1 MSDIIH
7 LLPDSVAN
15 QIAAGEVVQRPASA
29 VKELLE
35 NAVDAGA
42 SRIQLIIKDA
52 GKTLIQVV
60 DDGCGMSETDA
71 RMSFERHA
79 TSKIQQ
85 ANDLFKIRTLGF
97 RGEALASIAAIA
109 QVELKTRRVEDEIG
123 TVIQIEGSQVI
134 SQTHAQCPSGSSF
147 SVKNLFYNV
156 PARRNFLKADTVEN
170 RHIIEEFQRV
180 ALVYH
185 DISFD
190 LHMNGKVV
198 FQLQAS
204 NLKQRIIQ
212 LFGSQ
217 LLSRI
222 VPIEDK
228 TDFVEIKGFV
238 SKPEFAK
245 RTKGEQYFFINGR
258 YVKMPYFH
266 HAVDAAFQELIPE
279 NAYPSYFIYFKV
291 NPEQIDINIHP
302 TKTEVKL
309 IDERPIYAILKSVVK
324 KSLGQFSLSPSL
336 DFERETIFD
345 GLDADPNRPIVQPT
359 IKVNPDY
366 NPFTNPRGIPKPLD
380 QRNKE
385 NWEKLYSPGIQFH
398 PLHPKT
404 VEQAQ
409 DATELPE
416 RVPETITTKSVI
428 QLQNRYLLSPVRSGL
443 MLIDIQRAW
452 ERIYYERFVSN
463 YEKGKISSQQ
473 ELFPQLIHFTHT
485 EASIVSE
492 IKPELQKL
500 GFVLEPAGINVF
512 AIQGTPT
519 GIEHID
525 SKELLSEIIE
535 QYRVTQQE
543 PLVQS
548 FHAMALA
555 LARKLAPTLTV
566 AMPVDTLIQLID
578 QLFACQLPTT
588 SPDGKK
594 IVRILETGM
603 LAEFLR

>member
-1 MSDIIH
+1 MTDIIH

-71 RMSFERHA
+71 RMCFERHA

-85 ANDLFKIRTLGF
+85 AHDLFKIRTLGF

-109 QVELKTRRVEDEIG
+109 QVELKTRRIEDEIG
-123 TVIQIEGSQVI
+123 TVIQIEGSQVL
-134 SQTHAQCPSGSSF
+134 SQNHAQCPSGSSF
-147 SVKNLFYNV
+147 SIKNLFYNV

-185 DISFD
+185 DIAFD
-190 LHMNGKVV
+190 LHMNGKPV
-198 FQLQAS
+198 FQLQGC

-238 SKPEFAK
+238 SKPEYAK

-324 KSLGQFSLSPSL
+324 KSLGQFSLSPAL

-359 IKVNPDY
+359 VKINPNY
-366 NPFTNPRGIPKPLD
+366 NPFTNPKGIPRPLD
-380 QRNKE
+380 QHTKD
-385 NWEKLYSPGIQFH
+385 NWQKLYHTNIQSLHEVPQRIEHSTAPLENDQEPLETLPG
-398 PLHPKT
+398 
-404 VEQAQ
+404 
-409 DATELPE
+409 
-416 RVPETITTKSVI
+416 KSVI
-428 QLQNRYLLSPVRSGL
+428 QVQNKYLLSPVRSGV

-452 ERIYYERFVSN
+452 ERIFYERFVAN

-492 IKPELQKL
+492 IMPELHKL
-500 GFVLEPAGINVF
+500 GFVLEPAGVNVF
-512 AIQGTPT
+512 AIQGTPI
-519 GIEHID
+519 GVEHSN

-535 QYRVTQQE
+535 QYRITQQE
-543 PLVQS
+543 PLIQTFQV
-548 FHAMALA
+548 MALA
-555 LARKLAPTLTV
+555 LARKLAPTRSI
-566 AMPVDTLIQLID
+566 AMPEEAHTQLID
-578 QLFACQLPTT
+578 QLFACQVPTT

-594 IVRILETGM
+594 IVRILETGI
-603 LAEFLR
+603 LAEYLK